1 MVRHDVTKYAKLIAH
16 CQRTACTI
24 CSSLQPTNCFFNPG
38 TIYIVKKW
46 PEGKQLLSGSFG
58 GAVDFASRWNYC
70 LINGLRCLWSAVLFC
85 EQPRHKEEDLEWGH
99 RSFNHFISMSFWHR
113 LLDTVP
119 VVIVLSL
126 RIFVFVSTWWWR
138 QFYGRWPAGVASSN
152 STNRTSDLLMQRFP
166 ANPISEFGKT
176 RYPTVNSYP
185 LFHIR
190 VAHHQSFF
198 SPNRLNNSFSPRH
211 GNKENDHNSKSKVD

>member
-1 MVRHDVTKYAKLIAH
+1 
-16 CQRTACTI
+16 
-24 CSSLQPTNCFFNPG
+24 
-38 TIYIVKKW
+38 
-46 PEGKQLLSGSFG
+46 
-58 GAVDFASRWNYC
+58 
-70 LINGLRCLWSAVLFC
+70 
-85 EQPRHKEEDLEWGH
+85 
-99 RSFNHFISMSFWHR
+99 MSFRHR

-119 VVIVLSL
+119 VVVVLSL

-138 QFYGRWPAGVASSN
+138 QYYGRWPAGVASSN

-166 ANPISEFGKT
+166 ANPISAFGKT

-211 GNKENDHNSKSKVD
+211 GNKENDHNSKSKGCLVSHCCAARDCDWNTKILCSEWTGTSSRLSWLNRWRKQFVPTKSNTRTCAEDSVRSSRCLTSCRWDNQSDIREALD